1 MSGRTMIALLGAAA
15 LLMAGCWTT
24 GSKKGTFLTDE
35 EIAALKT
42 KRPCV
47 LSPEL
52 RRKMLEHGEELHL
65 TPEEKQVLKSTG
77 KVILCGRCGYILNSP
92 EYKKFEA
99 NGEKKDNFDPE
110 TGFAS
115 DSIRARLLKQTM
127 D

>member
-1 MSGRTMIALLGAAA
+1 
-15 LLMAGCWTT
+15 
-24 GSKKGTFLTDE
+24 
-35 EIAALKT
+35 
-42 KRPCV
+42 
-47 LSPEL
+47 
-52 RRKMLEHGEELHL
+52 L